1 MKPIITLLAAMLFT
15 MTLQAQVG
23 IGTTTPQAA
32 FDIVSST
39 DGLLIPRVA
48 LTSLS
53 SFAPL
58 LIAPEDGE
66 LVFNTADVGTLTKGF
81 YYWSTGNI
89 SWVRI
94 GDTVTPP
101 PPPPSFGGWLL
112 AGNAAVSTDF
122 IGTTNPL
129 DLLFRRGGVLS
140 GRLGEFNTFYGRL
153 AGGSINNGTF
163 NTYIGRNAGALLNST
178 AQNNTAVGFNALQSQ
193 PGRNS
198 SQNTAI
204 GAKALENASGNNNT
218 AIGNEAGANNGGSN
232 NVIIGHQASI
242 GNGNNSV
249 AIGNGANSGAWS
261 NSVAIGSG
269 ATSTGSNQIT
279 LGNGATGVLRCS
291 ATTITALSDRRDKAD
306 IITLSEGI
314 EFIKQLKP
322 VTYSWNARD
331 KSKVGTK
338 AVGFIAQDLLKLQ
351 QESPIGENLDLVSY
365 HNPDKLEARYGNL
378 LPVMVKGIQDQQTL
392 IEKLQKDNEQLKAT
406 NIAILKRLDAL
417 EAGKVTEVSEFAQV
431 GEKK

>member
-269 ATSTGSNQIT
+269 ATNTAANQIQ
-279 LGNGATGVLRCS
+279 LGNGTINS
-291 ATTITALSDRRDKAD
+291 ARVQVAWSITSDSRFKSD
-306 IITLSEGI
+306 IKTSELGLN
-314 EFIKQLKP
+314 FIKTIRP
-322 VTYSWNARD
+322 VSYTRKND
-331 KSKVGTK
+331 ETK
-338 AVGFIAQDLLKLQ
+338 KTEYGFIAQELEEALINIGDPNNGVIFKDNTGMYSVRYNDFIPMTIKAV
-351 QESPIGENLDLVSY
+351 QE
-365 HNPDKLEARYGNL
+365 
-378 LPVMVKGIQDQQTL
+378 QQTQ
-392 IEKLQKDNEQLKAT
+392 IEALQKQNIELIKT
-406 NIAILKRLDAL
+406 NAAILKRLEVL
-417 EAGKVTEVSEFAQV
+417 ENKN
-431 GEKK
+431 